1 MPPPAGLAYCPDT
14 LWPGRG
20 LRVITQDGATIEV
33 SPFCIIRLSSDRSR
47 AFFPAS
53 PHDVSTVDFSTG
65 TVTTYVD
72 SDYAHPCAWSPS
84 EEEILFSQS
93 EEGFTPDIWS
103 IELATGRLRNLTN
116 TPSRV
121 ESCPDYW
128 PSEEVY
134 LFGSH
139 DRDTTG
145 YFLHS
150 SGFPTTMSLDGSRYT
165 VLTENL
171 TFAWFD
177 MSPCGD
183 AVAFLGGAVVAEV
196 SSLANAEDWSNLRND
211 LGTGWLDSPSWSP
224 DCSRIGWSGMFEE
237 GTAIAVQVVATGEV
251 ETYHPHF
258 SGYGEGW
265 PPGPAWSPD
274 GRILASFTYE
284 GDGGEQDLWIGSLDR
299 EHELLVRYVLD
310 FAWSPDS
317 SSLAYTTYAPD
328 SGETRTWLYSI
339 ADGDPIPVEL
349 PDGSVVVYWFDPTT
363 ISHWMPL
370 HIPPGG

>member
-1 MPPPAGLAYCPDT
+1 
-14 LWPGRG
+14 
-20 LRVITQDGATIEV
+20 
-33 SPFCIIRLSSDRSR
+33 
-47 AFFPAS
+47 
-53 PHDVSTVDFSTG
+53 
-65 TVTTYVD
+65 
-72 SDYAHPCAWSPS
+72 
-84 EEEILFSQS
+84 
-93 EEGFTPDIWS
+93 
-103 IELATGRLRNLTN
+103 
-116 TPSRV
+116 
-121 ESCPDYW
+121 
-128 PSEEVY
+128 
-134 LFGSH
+134 
-139 DRDTTG
+139 
-145 YFLHS
+145 
-150 SGFPTTMSLDGSRYT
+150 MSLDGSRYT